1 MTGGILKTIVSIN
14 LKVNYMSIQPQ
25 TGDIIA
31 VADGRWTLARLIR
44 RVTDTTFHH
53 VGIIVEIHGKLYVSE
68 MEANGHILTPWS
80 ARKYNFGAPA
90 DRTLVLMRL
99 KTGFPDPEGLIE
111 FTMTDNTRYDFGALV
126 QHVLLR
132 ATGLWLGRQ
141 GAKAASRLTCSERV
155 AYVYNKF
162 TGLYPRW
169 YRKSPRDI
177 VEMHA
182 EEFEYF
188 ALK

>member
-1 MTGGILKTIVSIN
+1 
-14 LKVNYMSIQPQ
+14 MSIQPL

-44 RVTDTTFHH
+44 HVTDTTFHH

-68 MEANGHILTPWS
+68 MESNGHILTPWS
-80 ARKYNFGAPA
+80 GSKYNFGKPA

-99 KTGFPDPEGLIE
+99 IGGFPDPAGLIE
-111 FTMTDNTRYDFGALV
+111 FTLTDNTRYDFGALV
-126 QHVLLR
+126 QHVVLR
-132 ATGLWLGRQ
+132 YFRVWLGRK

-162 TGLYPRW
+162 AGLYPQW

-177 VEMHA
+177 VEMHPDK
-182 EEFEYF
+182 FEYF
-188 ALK
+188 SLR